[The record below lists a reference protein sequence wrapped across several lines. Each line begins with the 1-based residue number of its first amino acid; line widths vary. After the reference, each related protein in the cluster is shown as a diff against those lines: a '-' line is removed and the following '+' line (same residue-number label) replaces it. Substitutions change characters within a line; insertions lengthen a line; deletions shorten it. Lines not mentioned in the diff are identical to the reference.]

1 MAPEP
6 EITFA
11 LYFFLAW
18 RRFLTLLGVF
28 CDRQNISG
36 ASKMRIKSQ
45 YSVWLIHYKVVVLW
59 PILSF
64 RSSDAIS
71 SFAFFI
77 DLEAPLSR
85 VLELDVF
92 F

>member
-11 LYFFLAW
+11 LDFFLAR
-18 RRFLTLLGVF
+18 RRFLTLLGAF

-45 YSVWLIHYKVVVLW
+45 YSVWTDPLQGCRVMAHFVVPVVRCNF
-59 PILSF
+59 IFCIFHRF
-64 RSSDAIS
+64 RSSA
-71 SFAFFI
+71 
-77 DLEAPLSR
+77 L
-85 VLELDVF
+85 
-92 F
+92 

>member
-11 LYFFLAW
+11 LYFLAW
-18 RRFLTLLGVF
+18 RRFLTLLGAF

-45 YSVWLIHYKVVVLW
+45 YSVWLIHYKVAVLW

-85 VLELDVF
+85 VFELDVF